1 MGLIPSSPLGLKIA
15 LNDLGK
21 GRPKKL
27 EACEADFFVE
37 LKRAEWNSLHVMDAD
52 GRNLQRFVTSPEY
65 VWQGSPAW
73 SCDGTRLGFDAWRSI
88 YGATYVDAH
97 IFTCKADGKE
107 LKDIGV
113 GAMPSWSPD
122 GKRIA
127 FSNYDPRRVW
137 IMKADGTG
145 RELIDSAGWGVR
157 WCPKAEKIAYSMYG
171 AYGSGA
177 NIVVRDLATN
187 GVTTLLDDRYTTVF
201 GAWPGRRTAS
211 GLLSRPSAT
220 GPRSWPWSTP
230 RAMRRAFACSC
241 PPPCPT

>member
-88 YGATYVDAH
+88 YGANLCRCPHLHLQGGWQGTQRHRRGRHAKLVAGRQ
-97 IFTCKADGKE
+97 AD
-107 LKDIGV
+107 
-113 GAMPSWSPD
+113 
-122 GKRIA
+122 R
-127 FSNYDPRRVW
+127 
-137 IMKADGTG
+137 
-145 RELIDSAGWGVR
+145 
-157 WCPKAEKIAYSMYG
+157 
-171 AYGSGA
+171 
-177 NIVVRDLATN
+177 
-187 GVTTLLDDRYTTVF
+187 LLQ
-201 GAWPGRRTAS
+201 
-211 GLLSRPSAT
+211 L
-220 GPRSWPWSTP
+220 
-230 RAMRRAFACSC
+230 
-241 PPPCPT
+241 